1 MLVSGGLVPHPP
13 VLVPEVGRERLEDV
27 SATLG
32 ALDSL
37 IDVVAL
43 EKPDALIMSGPHN
56 QAARLDEVG
65 VIASSNL
72 SGDFSRFGA
81 AGTKI
86 EARGCP
92 EIAAAVLAEFGN
104 AGSKESIAAFE
115 VPDGF
120 LDWDFSVFL
129 SLASRRGFVAP
140 VLPLIIAWGNLRD
153 WFEFGGLLRR
163 FLDATF
169 PDLRIGFVA
178 SGDLSHATRH
188 GAPAGYHPFGAKFDE
203 MFCDAVISGDLAAIL
218 DLPGEDLA
226 LARQC
231 GAPGFACAMGF
242 YGEGGA
248 RQELLSYEDP
258 FGVGYLVSIFRVV

>member
-13 VLVPEVGRERLEDV
+13 VLVPEVGRERLKDV
-27 SATLG
+27 SATLN

-37 IDVVAL
+37 IGAL
-43 EKPDALIMSGPHN
+43 AAEKPDALIISGPHN
-56 QAARLDEVG
+56 QAARSGAVG
-65 VIASSNL
+65 VITAGRL
-72 SGDFSRFGA
+72 AGDFSRFDA
-81 AGTKI
+81 AGAKI
-86 EARGCP
+86 EAPGSP
-92 EIAAAVLAEFGN
+92 GIAAAILGEFGN
-104 AGSKESIAAFE
+104 DRRNGSIFAFE

-129 SLASRRGFVAP
+129 SLASRRGFAVP
-140 VLPLIIAWGNLRD
+140 VLPLIIAWGGLRE
-153 WFEFGGLLRR
+153 WFKFGGLLRR
-163 FLDATF
+163 FLAESF
-169 PDLRIGFVA
+169 SGLRIGFVA
-178 SGDLSHATRH
+178 SGDLSHATRQ

-203 MFCDAVISGDLAAIL
+203 MFCEAVRSGDPAPIL

-242 YGEGGA
+242 YGDGGA
-248 RQELLSYEDP
+248 KQELLSYEDP